1 MTMADT
7 VRRVEYQ
14 YVTVPNRP
22 GEAQRILSALEEAGV
37 DLLAF
42 LGFPAEGGRAQ
53 LDLVPADLES
63 LRAAAER
70 AGITL
75 SEPKRAFLVQGDDRV
90 GAVGDT
96 TGKLAAANI
105 DITAAA
111 AVGDGGGRF
120 GMIVWVAADD
130 YDRAADALGA

>member
-22 GEAQRILSALEEAGV
+22 GEAHRILSGLEDAGV

-42 LGFPAEGGRAQ
+42 LGVPSESGQAQ
-53 LDLVPADLES
+53 LDLVAAEPES

-70 AGITL
+70 AGISL
-75 SEPKRAFLVQGDDRV
+75 SEPKRAFIVQGDDRV
-90 GAVGDT
+90 GVVADMT
-96 TGKLAAANI
+96 AKLAAASI

-111 AVGDGGGRF
+111 AVGDGAGRF
-120 GMIVWVAADD
+120 GMIVWVAAAD
-130 YDRAADALGA
+130 YDRAAEALGA

>member
-1 MTMADT
+1 MADT

-22 GEAQRILSALEEAGV
+22 GEAQRILLGLEEAGV

-42 LGFPAEGGRAQ
+42 LGFPSEGGRAQ
-53 LDLVPADLES
+53 LDLVPADPEA
-63 LRAAAER
+63 LRAAAEG

-90 GAVGDT
+90 GAVADT
-96 TGKLAAANI
+96 TGKLAAATI

-111 AVGDGGGRF
+111 AVGDGEGRF
-120 GMIVWVAADD
+120 GMIVWVAAAD